1 MGPNDFRRAH
11 RRRLPAHEPP
21 CSPPPAPPR
30 HAPAGQHGPG
40 RAAAN
45 GHHSSRQQLGI
56 GRRDRHWAGR
66 DRRTIRHRAERCGH
80 RPPRRRRARPV
91 THPGPGSVP
100 PRSAASTRTNSR
112 CPTHSRACSPSPGT
126 ARLHRGRLR
135 REGPHDHR
143 HIRHRIHHPP
153 SGHTTCAN
161 FAATSSSTSPHG
173 RAATGFRRQPRA
185 PSPHCSPS
193 ATRSSRPSSPASA
206 AHGWGEN
213 PRPGPDRPRLRTAPQ
228 PTGRPPSTTWSSR
241 PRRR

>member
-1 MGPNDFRRAH
+1 MGPNDFRCAH

-91 THPGPGSVP
+91 THRVPARCHPGRRRRPAQTADARRTLGRAR
-100 PRSAASTRTNSR
+100 PRPA
-112 CPTHSRACSPSPGT
+112 
-126 ARLHRGRLR
+126 
-135 REGPHDHR
+135 PH
-143 HIRHRIHHPP
+143 
-153 SGHTTCAN
+153 GFTVGN
-161 FAATSSSTSPHG
+161 FAAKVPTITGTSDTN
-173 RAATGFRRQPRA
+173 T
-185 PSPHCSPS
+185 PS
-193 ATRSSRPSSPASA
+193 AKRAYDLRKLRGNQLVDKPARTRRHRVPAPAARTIAALLTVRDQVIAPILAGIRSPRM
-206 AHGWGEN
+206 GEN

-228 PTGRPPSTTWSSR
+228 PTGRPPSTTWPSR

>member
-1 MGPNDFRRAH
+1 MFATTCTASARAGRPARSRARGGHRSPQLAPAARHWSPRSSLGWPGSPND
-11 RRRLPAHEPP
+11 
-21 CSPPPAPPR
+21 
-30 HAPAGQHGPG
+30 
-40 RAAAN
+40 
-45 GHHSSRQQLGI
+45 
-56 GRRDRHWAGR
+56 
-66 DRRTIRHRAERCGH
+66 RHRAERCGH

-153 SGHTTCAN
+153 SGHRTCAN